1 MDLTFPEN
9 YHAKDLAGQN
19 VVFHV
24 KCNEVKYEELP
35 AVDDDFAQDND
46 YDDLEAMKKAI
57 TERLHNGKETVAV
70 NAFTD
75 RLVNAAAAN
84 MTVDIPESMIEEHMD
99 SLMEEYE
106 RYISSQG
113 MPFEKYL
120 QMIGTTP
127 EAFRSTTRPTA
138 EVQTR
143 TEILLDAV
151 KTAENL
157 EATEEDVNAEI
168 EKMAETYK
176 MKAEDVRKYIDMSA
190 LNDQILRNKAIAVI
204 RDNGIAVPPKPA
216 EEPAEEPAEA
226 PAEE

>member
-1 MDLTFPEN
+1 
-9 YHAKDLAGQN
+9 
-19 VVFHV
+19 
-24 KCNEVKYEELP
+24 
-35 AVDDDFAQDND
+35 
-46 YDDLEAMKKAI
+46 
-57 TERLHNGKETVAV
+57 
-70 NAFTD
+70 
-75 RLVNAAAAN
+75 
-84 MTVDIPESMIEEHMD
+84 
-99 SLMEEYE
+99 
-106 RYISSQG
+106 

-204 RDNGIAVPPKPA
+204 RDSGIAVPPKPA

>member
-1 MDLTFPEN
+1 M
-9 YHAKDLAGQN
+9 
-19 VVFHV
+19 VFHV

-204 RDNGIAVPPKPA
+204 RDSGIAVPPKPA